1 MLAQHSLGPD
11 QEEMASPVP
20 EEVADEQPEELVS
33 GAKSGPALASEGDL
47 KLLA

>member
-1 MLAQHSLGPD
+1 
-11 QEEMASPVP
+11 MASPVP

-33 GAKSGPALASEGDL
+33 SAKAGPAMAPESDL